1 MNLFNRAYEIKLFF
15 SVEAI
20 IVTAIYFFGIFG
32 LVLFNCRRKIK
43 KTKVYDLLYANK
55 KNENTVIKNFKG
67 NVFAFCVSILLLIGA
82 VFITKNQFDN
92 LDDMS
97 VSVIG
102 LALGMLIIGI
112 YLFYVGISRFIV
124 KVYLEN
130 KNRKYHV

>member
-1 MNLFNRAYEIKLFF
+1 MFF

-20 IVTAIYFFGIFG
+20 IITALYFFGIFG
-32 LVLFNCRRKIK
+32 LVLLNCRRKIK

-112 YLFYVGISRFIV
+112 YLFYVGISRFI
-124 KVYLEN
+124 E
-130 KNRKYHV
+130 

>member
-1 MNLFNRAYEIKLFF
+1 MFF

-20 IVTAIYFFGIFG
+20 IITALYFFGIFG
-32 LVLFNCRRKIK
+32 LVLLNCRRKIK

-130 KNRKYHV
+130 KNKIGRAHV